1 MKSRDYKSFPR
12 CTIDYAL
19 EFTPD
24 ECSALAEPINTLL
37 KSTYL
42 LGLSKDIEGTL
53 QSLFDIAEE
62 IRGADRFAYIAG
74 SQDSDDFE
82 IVSSRRVALEI
93 SDEPI
98 FPLPAAIARQ
108 FNKAVLIDSDSNSLF
123 QSICKAWSCNSILA
137 FPLRNDRNFIGA
149 LIFGKGGT
157 DHFTAA
163 QVKMLWYLSMH
174 AENRLLQGEAV
185 KTLSFY
191 SFIDPLT
198 HLHNRRYFD
207 DQMDKEIFRSRRNGK
222 PFSLLMLDLDGF
234 KAYNDRFLHTAGDI
248 VLQEYAGILREAVR
262 EVDTVARLGGD
273 EFAAILEESNA
284 EGARELATRIVER
297 LGRHL
302 LPGLDN
308 IRNERL
314 SASIGIATFPAD
326 SFDRQDLLQKADR
339 ALYMAKTQGG
349 GKVCMYHEI
358 AEFMTAR
365 QASSD
370 LPVHKIYEAARSVVD
385 MDKFLEI
392 LLFTAMQGL
401 SAGRGSIVVRDPQG
415 NHTLRT
421 AIGFSNGEER
431 FTRGGPIPHGTI
443 TSWVLEHGKPL
454 VVSNPGDMPVQKQ
467 MKKNGYASDSFLSLP
482 LIHAGQTIGAIHLT
496 NRRDKKPFSQEDV
509 TAFVPIAGEIASV
522 LHQGLSFR
530 ESVKLFSASIL
541 HSLSNAME
549 LRFSF
554 LSGHGGRVADLAF
567 RIGKRLGIGN
577 DELNVIKTASG
588 LHDIGLI
595 GIPGS
600 LLFKKQRLT
609 DKELDIV
616 RKHAFLGS
624 KLLEGIPGL
633 EETRRIILEHHEFF
647 NGTGYPFGLQG
658 EEISQGAKILSIAEY
673 YDSIKSE
680 RPHRGGLRSEEAIQI
695 IKNNMGVLFEPNIC
709 QAFIEEVQNP
719 DTPGPVGVSN

>member
-12 CTIDYAL
+12 CTIDYPL
-19 EFTPD
+19 EFTA
-24 ECSALAEPINTLL
+24 EETATLAEPINTLL

-42 LGLSKDIEGTL
+42 LGLSKDIDGTL

-62 IRGADRFAYIAG
+62 ISGADCFAYIAG
-74 SQDSDDFE
+74 TPDSDDFE
-82 IVSSRRVALEI
+82 IVSSRHVAPAV
-93 SDEPI
+93 SDESLFI
-98 FPLPAAIARQ
+98 LPTAIARQ
-108 FNKAVLIDSDSNSLF
+108 FNKTVLLDAGSNSVI
-123 QSICKAWSCNSILA
+123 QSICNAWSCNSILA

-149 LIFGKGGT
+149 LIFGKRKSQP
-157 DHFTAA
+157 FSTAH
-163 QVKMLWYLSMH
+163 VKMLWYLSMH

-207 DQMDKEIFRSRRNGK
+207 DQLEKEIFRSRRHGK
-222 PFSLLMLDLDGF
+222 PFSMLMLDLDGF
-234 KAYNDRFLHTAGDI
+234 KAYNDRFLHTAGDV

-273 EFAAILEESNA
+273 EFAIILEESNA
-284 EGARELATRIVER
+284 EGARDLATRLLER

-302 LPGLDN
+302 LPGLEN
-308 IRNERL
+308 ARTERL
-314 SASIGIATFPAD
+314 SASIGIATFPSD
-326 SFDRQDLLQKADR
+326 SFDKQDLVQKADR
-339 ALYMAKTQGG
+339 ALYMSKSQGG
-349 GKVCMYHEI
+349 GKVCLYHEI
-358 AEFMTAR
+358 AEFLTAKPT
-365 QASSD
+365 SSD
-370 LPVHKIYEAARSVVD
+370 LPIHKIYEAARSVVD

-401 SAGRGSIVVRDPQG
+401 AAGRGSIVVRDPQG

-421 AIGFSNGEER
+421 AIGFTNGEER
-431 FTRGGPIPHGTI
+431 FTRGGPIPQGTV
-443 TSWVLEHGKPL
+443 TSWVLEHGKAL

-467 MKKNGYASDSFLSLP
+467 MKKIGYLSDSFISLP
-482 LIHAGQTIGAIHLT
+482 LIHESQTIGAIHLT
-496 NRRDKKPFSQEDV
+496 NRKDKKPFSQEDV
-509 TAFVPIAGEIASV
+509 TAFAPIAAEIAIV
-522 LHQGLSFR
+522 LNQGLAFR

-541 HSLSNAME
+541 QSLSNAME

-554 LSGHGGRVADLAF
+554 LSGHGSRVADLAF
-567 RIGKRLGIGN
+567 RVGKRLEIGS
-577 DELNVIKTASG
+577 DELKIIKTAAG

-609 DKELDIV
+609 EKEMDIV

-624 KLLEGIPGL
+624 KLLEGIPGM
-633 EETRRIILEHHEFF
+633 EEIRRIILEHHEFF

-658 EEISQGAKILSIAEY
+658 EEISTGARILSVAEY
-673 YDSIKSE
+673 YDSITSE
-680 RPHRGGLRSEEAIQI
+680 RPHRGGLKNEEAIQI
-695 IKNNMGVLFEPNIC
+695 IKNNKDTLFEDKVC
-709 QAFIEEVQNP
+709 RAFIEEMQ
-719 DTPGPVGVSN
+719 TPQFTEPPNTAH